1 MKANTT
7 LLFLISALL
16 FLGGCLAVPK
26 YDEEPRISFN
36 SVRKFTFINV
46 DQGGITADS
55 LQITINFQDGNGDI
69 GYPTDQRNA
78 DNINYFLTIF
88 RQTAGEF
95 QEVILPPGFNYNGY
109 TPLLSPTT
117 ISGPI
122 DGTITYKIVFNHS
135 FSQAVN
141 DTLRFR
147 VQIKDRAG
155 NLSNAIDTDPV
166 IIRQQ

>member
-1 MKANTT
+1 MKANTS
-7 LLFLISALL
+7 FLAITAALL
-16 FLGGCLAVPK
+16 ILNGCLALPK
-26 YDEEPRISFN
+26 YEDEPSISFN
-36 SVRKFTFINV
+36 SIRKFTFVNE
-46 DQGGITADS
+46 DQGGILADS

-69 GYPTDQRNA
+69 GYPLDQRNA
-78 DNINYFLTIF
+78 DNINYFLTVF
-88 RQTAGEF
+88 RQSDGEF
-95 QEVILPPGFNYNGY
+95 KEVVLPPGFTYNGY

-122 DGTITYKIVFNHS
+122 DGTITYKLVFNYS

-155 NLSNAIDTDPV
+155 NISNAIDTSPV